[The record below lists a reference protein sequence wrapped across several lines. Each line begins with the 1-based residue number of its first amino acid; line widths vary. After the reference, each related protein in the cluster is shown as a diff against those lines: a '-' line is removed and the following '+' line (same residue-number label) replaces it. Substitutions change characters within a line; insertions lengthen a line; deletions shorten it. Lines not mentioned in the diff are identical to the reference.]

1 MTLMLQSYQAV
12 RGINV
17 MKEAAI
23 VGQKQAAEL
32 RRMAKTTREAER
44 EKKLLALADAWDE
57 ESRRLEEARRA
68 G

>member
-1 MTLMLQSYQAV
+1 MTLMLQSYQAAK
-12 RGINV
+12 GINV

-32 RRMAKTTREAER
+32 RRIAKTTREAER

-68 G
+68 

>member
-1 MTLMLQSYQAV
+1 
-12 RGINV
+12 

-44 EKKLLALADAWDE
+44 EKKLLGPAAATFGAPLPALIA
-57 ESRRLEEARRA
+57 ARYLPGLSGNGR
-68 G
+68 

>member
-1 MTLMLQSYQAV
+1 MTLMLQSYQAA

-32 RRMAKTTREAER
+32 RRIAKTTREAER
-44 EKKLLALADAWDE
+44 EKKLLADAWDE
-57 ESRRLEEARRA
+57 KSRRLEEARRA